1 MAARKPAAKPKRAAP
16 ATRRCRQAAY
26 AALLAVACVGLAS
39 VAGAALEQ
47 QGLQLVES
55 DAALAA
61 ERLAWAA
68 HLSALG
74 PAAAG
79 RLIHFAA
86 PLIGTQL
93 SALCWSGLRPE
104 SSYALGRA
112 TLQILQAP
120 QSSGGGSGS
129 ASAATAAAQAAPH
142 LEDAVRGNPNLW
154 PAHANLATV
163 HSGLG
168 EPLRALASLQRAID
182 ILVIRADGAPAPAEP
197 DRVLAALHARQG
209 ELLEGMSQELCE
221 GGSCIAHAL
230 RAYQRA
236 ISHIGDHP
244 LAKAGVERLSPVQI
258 EKSMTGI
265 S

>member
-168 EPLRALASLQRAID
+168 PRGPSVLLAVSAT
-182 ILVIRADGAPAPAEP
+182 
-197 DRVLAALHARQG
+197 AR
-209 ELLEGMSQELCE
+209 
-221 GGSCIAHAL
+221 
-230 RAYQRA
+230 
-236 ISHIGDHP
+236 
-244 LAKAGVERLSPVQI
+244 
-258 EKSMTGI
+258 
-265 S
+265 